1 MHTLRTERE
10 WRWSRNIVWSMRK
23 MATPVLWHWYQSK
36 TVSQNDE
43 GCCSRM
49 EMSWMQPT
57 SRSRTGGTNGNSRHG
72 RGVFFV
78 SAAWQAIRQL
88 YPRATV
94 KGCVF
99 HWNQRVYRKV
109 VNEGLATAYA
119 ANGDKFLFLRKLMSL
134 PYLPSEH
141 ITPAFEQM
149 MLQAEEVL
157 IFL

>member
-1 MHTLRTERE
+1 METAE
-10 WRWSRNIVWSMRK
+10 
-23 MATPVLWHWYQSK
+23 MA
-36 TVSQNDE
+36 E
-43 GCCSRM
+43 
-49 EMSWMQPT
+49 E
-57 SRSRTGGTNGNSRHG
+57 
-72 RGVFFV
+72 FFA

-141 ITPAFEQM
+141 IIPAFEH
-149 MLQAEEVL
+149 MLPQAEEVL
-157 IFL
+157 IIIITYLIIIYGIHINSMVFYC